1 MSWSQQ
7 ISGPLWN
14 LPLKDSQKE
23 LIETFFFFAFEKHN
37 LLTVEM
43 S

>member
-23 LIETFFFFAFEKHN
+23 LIEIFFAFEKHN